1 MSTFTD
7 KVKAELTKAE
17 IAAHNA
23 VVGFFAKVFTGKQ
36 VAIIAGVALVV
47 GFLLHFL

>member
-1 MSTFTD
+1 MAFKDTL
-7 KVKAELTKAE
+7 KAELTKAE

-23 VVGFFAKVFTGKQ
+23 VVSFFAKVYTGKT
-36 VAIIAGVALVV
+36 VAIVAGVALVV